1 LNKTKLKILIA
12 DEIDTTGITLLPK
25 NKFITECRFG
35 ISNSEILNSFRDF
48 DILVIRSIRKIDEKF
63 LSESDL
69 KVIATCSKGTDHIDI
84 EYAKKHGIKIL
95 NAEDSN
101 NISAAEHTFGL
112 ILAIEKQILFSDNL
126 VRKGKFTFYE
136 YERNELKDKKIGII
150 GFGKVGS
157 YVGKLASAFGMIVY
171 ANDTDKKV
179 VNANGNYNF
188 KNVNFI
194 FKNCDIITIHIPL
207 TKENHKFI
215 SKEKLSLLNKNS
227 VIVNTSRGNVIDEL
241 YLIKLLKSKKI
252 KFAGL
257 DVFSNEP
264 FVNKAFAGLDNV
276 ILTNH
281 IAGKTGQ
288 SRRKISENIF
298 SQLKDL
304 KISMQK

>member
-1 LNKTKLKILIA
+1 MSKLKILIA
-12 DEIDTTGITLLPK
+12 DEIDTTGIKLLPEK
-25 NKFITECRFG
+25 KYFTECRFG
-35 ISNSEILNSFRDF
+35 ISNSDILNSYKGF
-48 DILVIRSIRKIDEKF
+48 DVLVIRSIRKIDKKF
-63 LSESDL
+63 LNESDF
-69 KVIATCSKGTDHIDI
+69 KIIATCSKGTDHIDI
-84 EYAKKHGIKIL
+84 EFANKNGVKIL

-126 VRKGKFTFYE
+126 VREGKFTFYD
-136 YERNELKDKKIGII
+136 YERNEIKDKKIGII

-157 YVGKLASAFGMIVY
+157 YVGKLAAAFGMRVY

-179 VNANGNYNF
+179 VNANGSYNF
-188 KNVNFI
+188 KNINFI
-194 FKNCDIITIHIPL
+194 FKNCDIVTIHIPL
-207 TKENHKFI
+207 SKKNFNFI
-215 SKEKLSLLNKNS
+215 SKDKLNLLNKNS
-227 VIVNTSRGNVIDEL
+227 VLVNTSRGNVVDEL
-241 YLIKLLKSKKI
+241 HLIKLLKSREI

-298 SQLKDL
+298 SQIKDL